1 MATATAGPWPFQS
14 ARGLREERAGP
25 GGEDW
30 PVRVCCGS
38 RLRPHPSSLWVLV
51 GPPPSLAPGGG
62 QAQRRVRAKLT
73 AAN

>member
-1 MATATAGPWPFQS
+1 MGHGRRRQS

-51 GPPPSLAPGGG
+51 GLPPSLAPGGG